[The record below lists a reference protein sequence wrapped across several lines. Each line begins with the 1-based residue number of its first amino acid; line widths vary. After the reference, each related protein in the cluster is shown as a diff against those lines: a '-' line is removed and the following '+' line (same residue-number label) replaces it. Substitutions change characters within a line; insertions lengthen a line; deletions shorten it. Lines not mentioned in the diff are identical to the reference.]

1 MACDGLVEM
10 MRVGGQAMK
19 MPSKFGVPLAG
30 LALALAASGA
40 LALDS
45 VVAIK
50 RATGLREAPG

>member
-1 MACDGLVEM
+1 
-10 MRVGGQAMK
+10 MK
-19 MPSKFGVPLAG
+19 MPSKFGIPLAG

-40 LALDS
+40 LAQDS

>member
-1 MACDGLVEM
+1 
-10 MRVGGQAMK
+10 MK
-19 MPSKFGVPLAG
+19 MPSKFGIPLAG